1 LAAIGED
8 GAGMKF
14 ATVAVAGRLAA
25 LSLQRVERARQ
36 EGIAL
41 EAGLKEARQELLEME
56 EFGAEG
62 TKLLVHEHPGGRAAV
77 YYYIII
83 PTDLARVS
91 WRGRKK

>member
-1 LAAIGED
+1 MPSPCTAWPALAAIGED

-62 TKLLVHEHPGGRAAV
+62 TKLLVHEHPGGRASV
-77 YYYIII
+77 
-83 PTDLARVS
+83 
-91 WRGRKK
+91 